1 MDWLEEHLLVT
12 NHLIFRSI
20 KNELFV
26 SSGKKKKIVSIN
38 FWSVVIFVTIFRYML
53 RDEKK
58 EDDDWKSEPICGVKR
73 PEQWISEEATV
84 YSSTYSGK
92 NK

>member
-1 MDWLEEHLLVT
+1 
-12 NHLIFRSI
+12 
-20 KNELFV
+20 
-26 SSGKKKKIVSIN
+26 
-38 FWSVVIFVTIFRYML
+38 ML

-92 NK
+92 TKSEKYKSVMKIWEKTICSPDQWLNYQIWARAS

>member
-1 MDWLEEHLLVT
+1 MNCLYLVA
-12 NHLIFRSI
+12 
-20 KNELFV
+20 
-26 SSGKKKKIVSIN
+26 KKKKLSASTSEV
-38 FWSVVIFVTIFRYML
+38 WSFFVTMFRYML

-58 EDDDWKSEPICGVKR
+58 EDDDWKSKPICGVKR